1 MGDEK
6 KGFVLYKD
14 WCSTVLEIM
23 ADESDPLTHE
33 ELGMLMQCV
42 FFFQVNGEDTSKE
55 LPKHI
60 RFLFKN
66 VVDVFN
72 RDLEKWEKTREKR
85 RESGKKGGLAKASK
99 PSKCYDLLGTETVA
113 KVEKPKKTNALK
125 ENALKENKPPAI
137 AKVAKVAGDVQK
149 YGEYQNVKLT
159 ALQFQQTVEYYNGD
173 MDAVN
178 FGIKLLD
185 EYIENQPEKGKKY
198 KNHSLV
204 LKNWVKNEVFKKQGF
219 LSVVVAPEKHTIAVE
234 FENCPTIHEADFVKN
249 GLKHYPEK
257 NQKIAYE
264 TWCGFSEGERFCAM
278 AESYNRMDVEN
289 HFKRA
294 LRIANDA
301 EWLETAIKKNKKHY
315 DPKEPVIY
323 M

>member
-42 FFFQVNGEDTSKE
+42 FTFQVNGEDTSKE

-113 KVEKPKKTNALK
+113 KVEKPKKTKAVK
-125 ENALKENKPPAI
+125 ETEHVDYML
-137 AKVAKVAGDVQK
+137 

-159 ALQFQQTVEYYNGD
+159 ALQFEQTVEYYNGD

-178 FGIKLLD
+178 CGIQLLD
-185 EYIENQPEKGKKY
+185 EYIETQPTKGKKY

-234 FENCPTIHEADFVKN
+234 FENCPTIHETDFVKN
-249 GLKHYPEK
+249 GLKHLPEK